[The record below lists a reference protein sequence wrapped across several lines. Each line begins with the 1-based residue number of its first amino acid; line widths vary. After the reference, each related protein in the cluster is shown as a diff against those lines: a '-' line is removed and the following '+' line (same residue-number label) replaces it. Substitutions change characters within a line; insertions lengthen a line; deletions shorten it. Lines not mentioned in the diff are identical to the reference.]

1 MNSTLFATRTLTA
14 TLLTLLLAAPH
25 AEARTLSQI
34 KASGVLRVATPADVP
49 PFSLVN
55 AGKHFGFEAELIE
68 ALAAD
73 LGVKVSYEMA
83 RIDQLTTLL
92 QDDKVDVAFSALGI
106 TSTRENKIDFTSP
119 TACVGVSVVS
129 LDPKINLHTDLKDKT
144 IGVIAGSIMTSY
156 VQKLPFDKKVNV
168 YPSNNDVVIAV
179 FSKAVDAT
187 VAYSVAEGMVK
198 KLYPKANVHFG
209 PELWSVPIGMML
221 REDNDSTRFALNL
234 GLIKMQRTSAYTA
247 LSTKYFGKDLRCKS

>member
-1 MNSTLFATRTLTA
+1 MNSTLFAARTLTA

-25 AEARTLSQI
+25 AQARTLAQI
-34 KASGVLRVATPADVP
+34 RASGVLRVATPADVP
-49 PFSLVN
+49 PFSLVS
-55 AGKHFGFEAELIE
+55 AGNHFGFEVELLE

-73 LGVKVSYEMA
+73 LGVKISFELA
-83 RIDQLTTLL
+83 RIDQLTSLL
-92 QDDKVDVAFSALGI
+92 QEDRVDVAFSALGI
-106 TSTRENKIDFTSP
+106 TSTRENKIDFTVP

-129 LDPKINLHTDLKDKT
+129 LDPKLNLHTDLKGKT

-168 YPSNNDVVIAV
+168 YPSNNDVVLAV

-221 REDNDSTRFALNL
+221 REDNDSTRLALNASL
-234 GLIKMQRTSAYTA
+234 VKFQQGAGYAA
-247 LSTKYFGKDLRCKS
+247 LSNKYFGKDLRCKG

>member
-1 MNSTLFATRTLTA
+1 MKPTLFAARTLTA

-55 AGKHFGFEAELIE
+55 AGKHFGFEAELLE

-73 LGVKVSYEMA
+73 LGVKVTYEIA

-92 QDDKVDVAFSALGI
+92 QDDKVDVAISALGI
-106 TSTRENKIDFTSP
+106 TSTRENKVDFTAP
-119 TACVGVSVVS
+119 TACLGVSVVS
-129 LDPKINLHTDLKDKT
+129 LDPNINVHTDLKDKK

-168 YPSNNDVVIAV
+168 YPSNNDVVMAV

-198 KLYPKANVHFG
+198 TLYPKANIHFG
-209 PELWSVPIGMML
+209 PPLWSVPIGMMV

-234 GLIKMQRTSAYTA
+234 GLIKMQRSSAYAA